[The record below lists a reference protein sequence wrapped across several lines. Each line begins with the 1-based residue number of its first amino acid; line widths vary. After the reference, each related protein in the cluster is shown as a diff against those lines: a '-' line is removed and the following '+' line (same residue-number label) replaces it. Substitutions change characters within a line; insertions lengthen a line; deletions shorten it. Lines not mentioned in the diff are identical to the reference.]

1 MTKQGGSGNPRQRK
15 PVLIIPGFMSSA
27 LTIEKSSIDPTWE
40 GKRLWLNLFSLGFHS
55 LQIGGVL
62 RKNEEKFRK
71 MEEANKMIDSRGGK
85 VSRNN
90 GALGGS
96 VKSSRDLHLEY
107 LKQVECKSKWVEHIR
122 LQPDMIHE
130 NDGVVVRPIP
140 GTAGEYNTIFLY
152 GSLSFVFITIIFYGI
167 LLYL

>member
-1 MTKQGGSGNPRQRK
+1 MTKQDESRNPRQRK

-62 RKNEEKFRK
+62 RRNEEKIMK
-71 MEEANKMIDSRGGK
+71 IEEENKPIDSRGGK
-85 VSRNN
+85 LSRA
-90 GALGGS
+90 GEALGGS

-107 LKQVECKSKWVEHIR
+107 LKQLECKSKWVEHMR

-130 NDGVVVRPIP
+130 NEGVVVRPIP
-140 GTAGEYNTIFLY
+140 GTAG
-152 GSLSFVFITIIFYGI
+152 
-167 LLYL
+167 